1 MALGKFK
8 LALKDFEA
16 VKRVRPRDKDAL
28 AKYTE
33 CNKVVR
39 QIAFEKAI
47 AVESSRKKPSQT
59 IDLDTMG
66 ETLVQCTQTG

>member
-1 MALGKFK
+1 MAVGKFK
-8 LALKDFEA
+8 QALKDFEA
-16 VKRVRPRDKDAL
+16 VVKARPNDKDAK

-47 AVESSRKKPSQT
+47 AVESSRKNPSQT
-59 IDLDTMG
+59 IDLDTIG
-66 ETLVQCTQTG
+66 KFNPLYPQY